1 MAYDPTHA
9 LTMANLK
16 DLFTPTP
23 SQQQP
28 IWLQLGFVLELDERG
43 RRKAGP
49 PFF

>member
-43 RRKAGP
+43 RR
-49 PFF
+49 